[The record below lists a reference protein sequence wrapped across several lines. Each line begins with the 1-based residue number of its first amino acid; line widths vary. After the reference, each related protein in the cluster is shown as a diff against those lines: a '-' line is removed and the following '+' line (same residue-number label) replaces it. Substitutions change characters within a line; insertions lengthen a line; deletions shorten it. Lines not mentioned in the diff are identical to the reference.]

1 MLSSSSTR
9 YIKAGIYKRL
19 RRNGVVVMSNT
30 PVEID
35 DCIHFIHI
43 AKGNILI
50 NGLGLGVVLRELL
63 NKEDVKSIIVIEKS
77 EDVIKLVV
85 PFYKDKRLTIINADA
100 LEWKPPKGQRYDFV
114 WHDIWDDICDDNLK
128 EMEKLH
134 RKYSKKTDWQDSWC
148 KKLCKKLKRSALP

>member
-1 MLSSSSTR
+1 
-9 YIKAGIYKRL
+9 
-19 RRNGVVVMSNT
+19 
-30 PVEID
+30 
-35 DCIHFIHI
+35 
-43 AKGNILI
+43 
-50 NGLGLGVVLRELL
+50 
-63 NKEDVKSIIVIEKS
+63 
-77 EDVIKLVV
+77 VIKLVV